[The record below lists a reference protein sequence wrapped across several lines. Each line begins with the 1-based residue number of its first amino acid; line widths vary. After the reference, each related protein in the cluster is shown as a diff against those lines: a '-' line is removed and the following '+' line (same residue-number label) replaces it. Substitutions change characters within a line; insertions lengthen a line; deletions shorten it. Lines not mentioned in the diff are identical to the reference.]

1 MLIARREAKE
11 SSEMEEED
19 WRWEQEA
26 EVGCTTGGWI
36 GQTGDARDPQFTW
49 DVDPLTGR
57 SFFYNERGNRVFV
70 LGSNAPPPQ
79 PTGTTGAP
87 AGPGPTPA
95 PAPVQAEAVETGL
108 ANGFGS
114 PAFSTSAAA
123 TPGGGGAAD
132 SLLPGTLWSP
142 VWDQSAQS
150 YYYIHNESGE
160 AVWDAP
166 KELDEASVARSGMS
180 G

>member
-1 MLIARREAKE
+1 MMIARREAKE

-19 WRWEQEA
+19 WRWEHEA
-26 EVGCTTGGWI
+26 GDGGSTGGWI

-57 SFFYNERGNRVFV
+57 NFFYNERGNRVFV

-79 PTGTTGAP
+79 PTGTAGAP
-87 AGPGPTPA
+87 AA
-95 PAPVQAEAVETGL
+95 PAAPAAVAAQAEAVETGS
-108 ANGFGS
+108 ADGFAS
-114 PAFSTSAAA
+114 PAVSTPAAA
-123 TPGGGGAAD
+123 APGGGGAAE

-166 KELDEASVARSGMS
+166 EELDEASVARSGMS